1 MLLRARL
8 LKAPLSTHPDSA
20 HTVAHRPDEWR
31 PRIRRCGALALKLG
45 MMSFWDRWGVRH
57 PVTVLHLADCV
68 ALKSHP
74 LDRATIQEVGIG
86 TKSLKKIHCAQ
97 LSYFAGCQVSPKRCI
112 AGFNVDKRAVLPV
125 GTPIKAAHFVAGQRI
140 DAQARTIG
148 KGFQGGMKRW
158 GFSGMPASH
167 GVSLS
172 HRSIGAT
179 GQREDPSGV
188 MKGKKMPG
196 RMGGTNATA
205 ACLQVMKVD
214 NSANCLLVRGSVPG
228 PDGGI
233 VRVWDSIHRQSTK
246 RFLEIRNA
254 KQGEQPLPFP
264 TVDPNAEL
272 PREYTAPAPSVDPL
286 VVKEL

>member
-1 MLLRARL
+1 MLLKTRL
-8 LKAPLSTHPDSA
+8 FTGSFSTQLVSA
-20 HTVAHRPDEWR
+20 HEATAMHRPDEWR
-31 PRIRRCGALALKLG
+31 PRIRRCGALAIKLG

-68 ALKSHP
+68 ALHSHP

-86 TKSLKKIHCAQ
+86 IKSPKKVHFAQ

-112 AGFNVDKRAVLPV
+112 AGFNVDKRAILPA
-125 GTPIKAAHFVAGQRI
+125 GTPIKAAHFVAGQVV

-158 GFSGMPASH
+158 GFAGMPASH

-196 RMGGTNATA
+196 RMGGRNATA
-205 ACLQVMKVD
+205 SCLQVPIATPV
-214 NSANCLLVRGSVPG
+214 L
-228 PDGGI
+228 GI
-233 VRVWDSIHRQSTK
+233 GDEGRQRSK
-246 RFLEIRNA
+246 LPACERIRA
-254 KQGEQPLPFP
+254 W
-264 TVDPNAEL
+264 
-272 PREYTAPAPSVDPL
+272 PRWRRR
-286 VVKEL
+286 